1 MKVQIIRLDSHDD
14 RSSARDKLGWAQAS
28 RVVLVWPDQGRVLTR
43 ELDLVLLDRRARALG
58 SQLGLVTQ
66 DPEVRENALALGIP
80 VFDSAE
86 DLPDSGWQQ
95 AGKRPIRT
103 LLIRRPLV
111 SPSEPPPPPERSAS
125 RRAFLPGK
133 VARILFGGLAGLALL
148 ALAATVLPSAEISLA
163 PRSRPQQAE
172 LQIVLDRDTNT
183 PQPDGRIPALPLST
197 RLQGEIRLPA
207 TGQVAV
213 PEEPA
218 RGTVEFA
225 NLTWDEVIVPEG
237 TGVRDP
243 TGELVRFLT
252 VEEVSLPAERG
263 ATASVEVVAA
273 TPGSAGNLPPGAIDA
288 IEGPLGL
295 QVSVTN
301 PEATSGGNDELRPS
315 VTLADRAA
323 ALRQLTDE
331 LLQQAPARLAGDIPA
346 GSVLAVS
353 SLRVVQEF
361 TRAYD
366 GEAGEPADS
375 LGLQLDVQ
383 VEGLAYHLS
392 DVETAAS
399 LALLAAAPGHDSV
412 PGSLGLIP
420 LTEPYTDRLGMT
432 SFQVSTQAQV
442 YQAVDLL
449 PFRNLIR
456 GIAPDEAAAYL
467 ASQLE
472 LAAPPAVR
480 LHPFWLPRLPVLA
493 TRISIEWIWEAG

>member
-1 MKVQIIRLDSHDD
+1 MKVQIIRLDPHDD

-66 DPEVRENALALGIP
+66 DPEVRENAQALGIP

-86 DLPDSGWQQ
+86 ELPDSGWQQ
-95 AGKRPIRT
+95 AGKRPIRP
-103 LLIRRPLV
+103 LLIRRPLA
-111 SPSEPPPPPERSAS
+111 PLLEPARPPEQSAF

-133 VARILFGGLAGLALL
+133 VARLLFGGLAGLALL
-148 ALAATVLPSAEISLA
+148 ALAATVLPSAEIRLA

-172 LQIVLDRDTNT
+172 LRIVLDRDTNT

-237 TGVRDP
+237 TGVRDS
-243 TGELVRFLT
+243 TGELARFLT

-301 PEATSGGNDELRPS
+301 PEATSGGNDEMRP
-315 VTLADRAA
+315 R
-323 ALRQLTDE
+323 
-331 LLQQAPARLAGDIPA
+331 
-346 GSVLAVS
+346 
-353 SLRVVQEF
+353 
-361 TRAYD
+361 
-366 GEAGEPADS
+366 
-375 LGLQLDVQ
+375 
-383 VEGLAYHLS
+383 
-392 DVETAAS
+392 
-399 LALLAAAPGHDSV
+399 
-412 PGSLGLIP
+412 
-420 LTEPYTDRLGMT
+420 
-432 SFQVSTQAQV
+432 
-442 YQAVDLL
+442 
-449 PFRNLIR
+449 
-456 GIAPDEAAAYL
+456 
-467 ASQLE
+467 
-472 LAAPPAVR
+472 
-480 LHPFWLPRLPVLA
+480 
-493 TRISIEWIWEAG
+493 